1 MQKTRRL
8 RLQSVIL
15 EELST
20 IVPREIKDPRIPMIT
35 FTSVEVTD
43 DGSEATV
50 YVSILGRNLDAP
62 QTPEEA
68 AAETPEQT
76 EARERADD
84 AEMKD
89 CLAGLASASG
99 YLRRHLATILN
110 VRHVPK
116 LHFREDRGIQNVSRV
131 FHLLKQIEKEK
142 S

>member
-15 EELST
+15 EELSM

-43 DGSEATV
+43 DGSEATIH
-50 YVSILGRNLDAP
+50 VSILGRNLNPPAAG
-62 QTPEEA
+62 EET
-68 AAETPEQT
+68 EEQMA
-76 EARERADD
+76 AREEADD
-84 AEMKD
+84 AEMQD
-89 CLAGLASASG
+89 CLDGLISASG
-99 YLRRHLATILN
+99 YLRRHLGTILN

-116 LHFREDRGIQNVSRV
+116 LHFKEDRGIQNVNRV